1 MLCHFSQWLDDY
13 MEKILLNE
21 INFDY
26 EKEDDEFNKLFSFL
40 EM

>member
-1 MLCHFSQWLDDY
+1 